1 MGAAARAL
9 MDLPPYHFDR
19 DQLFEREASPFMPE
33 QLLHF
38 RRADLFERAAI
49 RRLSIIVQGGAA
61 STPIV
66 MDGALLV
73 SAILFGALLDR
84 PLWTDWLTR
93 SYGLILDMDVD
104 PPRDWHSHLEA
115 ARQGGRGVSEGASP
129 APLPHLLCAG
139 RLWID
144 CTVGDDDHGI
154 EIKRWVADPL
164 THCLLRHWQSVREAQ
179 PPFVPAAET
188 AIATFLGAAHW
199 DFERQSWLTAAIHE
213 AATTKWRLRMPGF
226 LVDAVSEHGQSVS
239 LPLSRWKAVLGQS
252 TQEARLEVG
261 KVSGKRTSSDPVR
274 AIIQQAL
281 PVGRASP
288 RRAFTG
294 GAAAIADAAFAN
306 HRSPVER
313 LVLQWAAD
321 RLDPNRNPKQRSRG
335 LAPSTI
341 DRRAGALLRALRTE
355 FGDRDPRLCSRDELL
370 RHVDTMLRG
379 GRDGPTFVNHLKCFF
394 DWLQRCQPELAIA
407 FDDVG
412 RQASGVA
419 ASVITSAEYTRV
431 LARFDPTDARGAT
444 ARLAIMLAFR
454 AGLRWS
460 EVIGLST
467 SDLRWAAETIELE
480 VRDNAIRRTKS
491 LAGRR
496 LLPLHVLMDESE
508 ATELRRWWRAR
519 QAAQASASLGS
530 DEGHATRLFPA
541 GTDDVVATLKLIL
554 DHALREVSGDRRTNF
569 HTLRHSFGSY
579 LLTTLSL
586 PGDLADSALVPHLD
600 LHLVS
605 QGRRARIADSLWGE
619 GRLGQSA
626 VHVASSLLGHSG
638 SRSTLRSYMHLTD
651 WLAGVYVARPSAQ
664 RGLPTSLVAALLGKT
679 EIAVER
685 ADRRRAAVART
696 DAGSVPGR
704 RPRGR
709 QPKDDLTLGSIYLAP
724 LLDAGEARPPMTTVI
739 RRRISA
745 APDPVPGWESML
757 AVILADS
764 AAARE
769 MALDRR
775 DLDTAFGRKVIAQL
789 DALLAMPTRGR
800 LGVARSRHGP
810 LLSVRQ
816 RAPRRLDPEQVELLR
831 RLYRGA
837 AQLDQARRQI
847 LVDAFVNS
855 YDRPRGV
862 IRVLLGGAPAL
873 TEALFAIGCKV
884 DEIAVE
890 ERPGS
895 ATVRVKMGNR
905 TGRGF
910 SWAMLMI
917 SAVHRATAR
926 GSRHSVS

>member
-1 MGAAARAL
+1 MGAAAGAL
-9 MDLPPYHFDR
+9 MDLSPHNFDR
-19 DQLFEREASPFMPE
+19 DHMFEREASPFMPE

-49 RRLSIIVQGGAA
+49 QRLSSFVQGGAA
-61 STPIV
+61 CTPIM

-84 PLWTDWLTR
+84 RLWRDWLAR
-93 SYGLILDMDVD
+93 SYGVILDLGDD
-104 PPRDWHSHLEA
+104 PPLDWRSHLEA
-115 ARQGGRGVSEGASP
+115 ARAGQGVVEGTNP
-129 APLPHLLCAG
+129 APLPHLFRAG
-139 RLWID
+139 RAWID
-144 CTVGDDDHGI
+144 STVGDDGHGT
-154 EIKRWVADPL
+154 ELKRWVADPL
-164 THCLLRHWQSVREAQ
+164 THCLLRHWQSVRSAP
-179 PPFVPAAET
+179 PPFVSASEM

-199 DFERQSWLTAAIHE
+199 DLERQTWLTAALHE
-213 AATTKWRLRMPGF
+213 AATAKWRLRMPGF

-239 LPLSRWKAVLGQS
+239 LPLSRWKAVLGQA
-252 TQEARLEVG
+252 TQEARFEVG
-261 KVSGKRTSSDPVR
+261 KVSERRTSSDPVR

-281 PVGRASP
+281 PAGRASP

-321 RLDPNRNPKQRSRG
+321 RLDPKRNPKQRSRG

-355 FGDRDPRLCSRDELL
+355 FGDCDPRMCSRDELL
-370 RHVDTMLRG
+370 EHVDTMLRSG
-379 GRDGPTFVNHLKCFF
+379 GHGPTLVSHLKCFF

-412 RQASGVA
+412 RQTSGVA
-419 ASVITSAEYTRV
+419 AGVITADEYTRV
-431 LARFDPTDARGAT
+431 LARFEPTDARGAT

-460 EVIGLST
+460 EVIGLSM
-467 SDLRWAAETIELE
+467 SDLRWAGDIFELE

-491 LAGRR
+491 MAGRR
-496 LLPLHVLMDESE
+496 LLPLHILLDESE

-519 QAAQASASLGS
+519 QAAQAIASRGC
-530 DEGHATRLFPA
+530 DEGGETRLFPA
-541 GTDDVVATLKLIL
+541 GTHNAVATLKLIL

-600 LHLVS
+600 PHLVS
-605 QGRRARIADSLWGE
+605 QGRRARIAGSLWGE

-664 RGLPTSLVAALLGKT
+664 RGLPTALVAALLKKT

-685 ADRRRAAVART
+685 ADRRRAATART
-696 DAGSVPGR
+696 DGGTVPGR

-709 QPKDDLTLGSIYLAP
+709 QPKDGSALGSIYLAP
-724 LLDAGEARPPMTTVI
+724 LLDADEARPPTTTVI

-745 APDPVPGWESML
+745 APDPVPGWQSML
-757 AVILADS
+757 AVIMADS
-764 AAARE
+764 AVARE
-769 MALDRR
+769 KALDRR
-775 DLDTAFGRKVIAQL
+775 DLDNAFGRKVIAEL
-789 DALLAMPTRGR
+789 DALLAMTTRGR
-800 LGVARSRHGP
+800 QGVARSRHGTR
-810 LLSVRQ
+810 LSVRQ
-816 RAPRRLDPEQVELLR
+816 RATRRLDPEQVELLV
-831 RLYRGA
+831 RLYRGG
-837 AQLDQARRQI
+837 AQLDHARRQI
-847 LVDAFVNS
+847 LVDAFVKG

-862 IRVLLGGAPAL
+862 IRVGPGGASAL
-873 TEALFAIGCKV
+873 TDALFTIGCKV

-890 ERPGS
+890 ERPES
-895 ATVRVKMGNR
+895 AAVRVGKGNR

-917 SAVHRATAR
+917 SAVHRANCSAR
-926 GSRHSVS
+926 PT

>member
-1 MGAAARAL
+1 
-9 MDLPPYHFDR
+9 MDLSPHHFDR
-19 DQLFEREASPFMPE
+19 DHLFEREASPFMPE

-38 RRADLFERAAI
+38 RRADLFERASI
-49 RRLSIIVQGGAA
+49 RRLTAIVLPDAPV
-61 STPIV
+61 TPV
-66 MDGALLV
+66 EMDGALLV

-84 PLWTDWLTR
+84 RLWHDWLAR
-93 SYGLILDMDVD
+93 SYGMILDMGVD
-104 PPRDWHSHLEA
+104 PPLDWRSHLEA
-115 ARQGGRGVSEGASP
+115 ARRGGQGVTKGNP
-129 APLPHLLCAG
+129 APLPHLFRAG
-139 RLWID
+139 RAWID
-144 CTVGDDDHGI
+144 CTVGDHDQGT
-154 EIKRWVADPL
+154 ELKRWVADPL
-164 THCLLRHWQSVREAQ
+164 THCLLRHWQSVRAA
-179 PPFVPAAET
+179 PPPVVSAAET

-239 LPLSRWKAVLGQS
+239 LPLSRWKAVLGEAIH
-252 TQEARLEVG
+252 EARFEVG
-261 KVSGKRTSSDPVR
+261 KVSERRTSTDPIR

-281 PVGRASP
+281 PAGRASP
-288 RRAFTG
+288 RRAFTE

-321 RLDPNRNPKQRSRG
+321 RLDPKRNPKQRSRG

-341 DRRAGALLRALRTE
+341 DQRAGALLRALRAE
-355 FGDRDPRLCSRDELL
+355 FGARDPRMCSRDELID
-370 RHVDTMLRG
+370 HVETMLRG
-379 GRDGPTFVNHLKCFF
+379 DRDGPMIVNHLKCFF

-407 FDDVG
+407 FDEAG
-412 RQASGVA
+412 RRSSGVA
-419 ASVITSAEYTRV
+419 ASVITGAEYARV
-431 LARFDPTDARGAT
+431 LARFDPTDDRGAT
-444 ARLAIMLAFR
+444 ARLAIILSFR

-460 EVIGLST
+460 EVIGLSM
-467 SDLRWAAETIELE
+467 SDLRRAGDTFELE

-491 LAGRR
+491 MAGRR
-496 LLPLHVLMDESE
+496 LLPLHILLDEIE

-519 QAAQASASLGS
+519 QAAQAIASRGRDQG
-530 DEGHATRLFPA
+530 DETRLFPA
-541 GTDDVVATLKLIL
+541 GTHDAVATLKLTL

-586 PGDLADSALVPHLD
+586 PGDLADSTLVPHLD
-600 LHLVS
+600 PHLVS
-605 QGRRARIADSLWGE
+605 HVRRARIAGTLWGE

-651 WLAGVYVARPSAQ
+651 WVAGVYVARPGAQ
-664 RGLPTSLVAALLGKT
+664 RGLPAALVAALLNKT

-685 ADRRRAAVART
+685 ADRRRAAAART
-696 DAGSVPGR
+696 DGGAVPGR

-709 QPKDDLTLGSIYLAP
+709 QGKDGSALGSIYLAP
-724 LLDAGEARPPMTTVI
+724 LLDADEARPPATTVI

-745 APDPVPGWESML
+745 APDPVPGWQSML
-757 AVILADS
+757 AVIMADS
-764 AAARE
+764 AVARE
-769 MALDRR
+769 KALDRR
-775 DLDTAFGRKVIAQL
+775 DLDNAFGRKVIVEL
-789 DALLAMPTRGR
+789 DALLAMTTRGR
-800 LGVARSRHGP
+800 QGVARSRHGTR
-810 LLSVRQ
+810 LSVRQ
-816 RAPRRLDPEQVELLR
+816 RATRRLDPEQVELLG
-831 RLYRGA
+831 RLYLGA

-847 LVDAFVNS
+847 LVDAFVNG

-862 IRVLLGGAPAL
+862 IRVGPGGASAL
-873 TEALFAIGCKV
+873 TEALFAIGCKI

-890 ERPGS
+890 ERPVS
-895 ATVRVKMGNR
+895 VALRVGKGNR

-917 SAVHRATAR
+917 SAVHRASCSEKPA
-926 GSRHSVS
+926 